1 MAEWQ
6 LLLLLF
12 FCGAVAF
19 SISTLTAGGGALML
33 IPILN
38 LLIGVTAT
46 APVLNAANLFGRPTR
61 LVLFWKS
68 IVWKAV
74 WWYAPFALIGSILA
88 AAFFSNVRI
97 PILQVIVG
105 LFLISTVFQYGWGKK
120 KASFYMSYPLLAPL
134 GLVISII
141 GTLIGGAGPVLNPFY
156 LNLDISKE
164 ELIATKTANSFM
176 MGLAQ
181 IGSYSVFGLLDQ
193 SQWTMSIALGL
204 GIAVGNLFG
213 KKLLGKITDQSFR
226 KWAIGFMVLSGVLL
240 LLRVIF
246 QSG

>member
-1 MAEWQ
+1 MSEWQ

-38 LLIGVTAT
+38 LLIGVTGT

-74 WWYAPFALIGSILA
+74 WWYAPFALIGSIIA
-88 AAFFSNVRI
+88 AAFFSNVQI

-105 LFLISTVFQYGWGKK
+105 LFLISTVFQYRWGKK

-134 GLVISII
+134 GFVISAI
-141 GTLIGGAGPVLNPFY
+141 GTLIGGAGPILNPFY
-156 LNLDISKE
+156 LNLEISKE
-164 ELIATKTANSFM
+164 ELIATKTANSFI

-181 IGSYSVFGLLDQ
+181 IGSYSVFGLLDK
-193 SQWTMSIALGL
+193 SQWIMAIALGL

-213 KKLLGKITDQSFR
+213 KKLLSRITDQSFR

-246 QSG
+246 QPS

>member
-1 MAEWQ
+1 MTEWQ

-12 FCGAVAF
+12 ACGVVAF

-74 WWYAPFALIGSILA
+74 WWYAPFAMIGSLAA
-88 AAFFSNVRI
+88 AAFFKKAEI
-97 PILQVIVG
+97 PILQVIVA
-105 LFLISTVFQYGWGKK
+105 LFLISTLFQYRWGKK
-120 KASFYMSYPLLAPL
+120 KASFPMSYPLLAPL
-134 GLVISII
+134 GLLISVI
-141 GTLIGGAGPVLNPFY
+141 GTLIGGAGPILNPFY
-156 LNLDISKE
+156 LNLSISKE
-164 ELIATKTANSFM
+164 ELIATKTANSFI
-176 MGLAQ
+176 MGIAQ
-181 IGSYSVFGLLDQ
+181 IGSYTVFGLLD
-193 SQWTMSIALGL
+193 STEWTLAIALGL

-213 KKLLGKITDQSFR
+213 KKLLSQITDLRFR
-226 KWAIGFMVLSGVLL
+226 QWAIGFMVLSGILL
-240 LLRVIF
+240 LIRVIF
-246 QSG
+246 HYS